1 MDHDIPTAVS
11 THTPADDWSGLS
23 DPQERR
29 RRQNRL
35 NQRAHRKRKQA
46 QTDPTG
52 TDTENT
58 SEPATKKPATN
69 PAHNALSQPTN
80 RHKRIN
86 CPHPDTL
93 AILLARFSRTTF
105 DLLPLASPTTDTNL
119 LTLSKANVFRAF
131 AHIITLLGMTPHNEW
146 MHDDALSPF
155 STKGPTSAVVDASSL
170 PPSLRPTR
178 VQRECPHHPWL
189 DFFPFPRMRDNLI
202 RAGDGFDDEQL
213 CVDIM
218 GFWDVNSAASVEGCN
233 LLVWGEPADPRSWE
247 LTEVFIKKWPWV
259 VRGSPELMESTN
271 YWRAR
276 RGEKLI
282 FRYL

>member
-1 MDHDIPTAVS
+1 
-11 THTPADDWSGLS
+11 
-23 DPQERR
+23 
-29 RRQNRL
+29 
-35 NQRAHRKRKQA
+35 
-46 QTDPTG
+46 
-52 TDTENT
+52 
-58 SEPATKKPATN
+58 
-69 PAHNALSQPTN
+69 
-80 RHKRIN
+80 
-86 CPHPDTL
+86 
-93 AILLARFSRTTF
+93 
-105 DLLPLASPTTDTNL
+105 
-119 LTLSKANVFRAF
+119 
-131 AHIITLLGMTPHNEW
+131 MTPHNEW

-155 STKGPTSAVVDASSL
+155 STQGPTSAIVDASSL
-170 PPSLRPTR
+170 PLSLRPTR

-247 LTEVFIKKWPWV
+247 LTEAFIKKWPWV

-271 YWRAR
+271 YWRGR